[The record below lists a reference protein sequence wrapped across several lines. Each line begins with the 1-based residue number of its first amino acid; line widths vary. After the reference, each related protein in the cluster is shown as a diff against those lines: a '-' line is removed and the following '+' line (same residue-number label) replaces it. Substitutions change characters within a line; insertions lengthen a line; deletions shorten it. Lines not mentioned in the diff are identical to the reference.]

1 MPVLREHRSLLVAMC
16 AAQFFMPFMMAG
28 VNAVLPP
35 LGESLGASARE
46 LSLVGAVYS
55 LGLVIFQLAGGTLG
69 DIFGRR
75 RVFLAGMGIF
85 GCTSIVLGF
94 VSNMTLFI
102 VLRLVQG
109 TGCALLSSCSLALL
123 VSAAP
128 SELRASYLGI
138 SSAAVY
144 AGIACGPPLAGCVA
158 GWLGWQWLFWLT
170 GLAALAAM
178 LLTVFHVRME
188 WRPARGE
195 HFDTSGCLIYACCM
209 AALTIGASELA
220 DYPGLGGAMLAL
232 WAVLAVV
239 LCLREL
245 RTAFPLLDVRML
257 AHNRVTSLSLIA
269 AFINYCS
276 FFGMLFFFSLY
287 LQMGRGMS
295 VQQTGLV
302 LAMQALVQALSSPL
316 AARLCGRW
324 QAGHVCTLGTV
335 LCGCGL
341 LLAAF
346 LELDSTLWLIFGS
359 QGRLGVGVSFFALSN
374 TAIIMES
381 AGEKNVGRASGLVGM
396 VRTAGMLCNMVIITL
411 TLSFFLGHA
420 AVGPDNM
427 PQFLRAM
434 RTDMIFFGVLNLL
447 AVTCTLARNGSRRDG
462 GPREDIA

>member
-94 VSNMTLFI
+94 VGNMTLFI

-128 SELRASYLGI
+128 AELRASYLGI

-144 AGIACGPPLAGCVA
+144 AGIACGPPLAGLIA
-158 GWLGWQWLFWLT
+158 GWLGWPWLFWLT
-170 GLAALAAM
+170 GLAALGAM
-178 LLTVFHVRME
+178 LITVFRVRME

-195 HFDTSGCLIYACCM
+195 HFDTSGCLIYGCCM

-220 DYPGLGGAMLAL
+220 DYPRIGAGMLAL
-232 WAVLAVV
+232 WAALFVV

-257 AHNRVTSLSLIA
+257 ARNRVASLSLVA

-316 AARLCGRW
+316 AARLCSRW
-324 QAGHVCTLGTV
+324 QEGHVCTLGTV

-346 LELDSTLWLIFGS
+346 LRLDSTLLLIFCS
-359 QGRLGVGVSFFALSN
+359 QVLLGIGVSFFAISN

-411 TLSFFLGHA
+411 TLSLFLGHA
-420 AVGPDNM
+420 PVGPDNM
-427 PQFLRAM
+427 PQFLQAM
-434 RTDMIFFGVLNLL
+434 RTDMILFGLLNLL
-447 AVTCTLARNGSRRDG
+447 AVTCTLARNGSRKDDRG
-462 GPREDIA
+462 ESV

>member
-1 MPVLREHRSLLVAMC
+1 
-16 AAQFFMPFMMAG
+16 MPFMMAG

-35 LGESLGASARE
+35 LGESLGAGARE

-75 RVFLAGMGIF
+75 RVFLAGMGLF
-85 GCTSIVLGF
+85 GGTSLVLGF
-94 VSNMTLFI
+94 VGNMTLFI

-128 SELRASYLGI
+128 AGLRAGYLGI

-144 AGIACGPPLAGCVA
+144 AGIACGPPLAGLVA
-158 GWLGWQWLFWLT
+158 GGLGWPWLFRLT
-170 GLAALAAM
+170 GLAALGIM
-178 LLTVFHVRME
+178 LLTIFHVRME

-195 HFDTSGCLIYACCM
+195 RFDTPGCLIYACCM

-220 DYPGLGGAMLAL
+220 DFPIMGGGMLAL
-232 WAVLAVV
+232 WAVLGVV

-245 RTAFPLLDVRML
+245 HTSFPLLDVRML
-257 AHNRVTSLSLIA
+257 AHNRVVTLSLVA

-302 LAMQALVQALSSPL
+302 LAMQALVQALSSSP
-316 AARLCGRW
+316 AARLCSRR
-324 QAGHVCTLGTV
+324 QAGCVCTLGTV

-346 LELDSTLWLIFGS
+346 LQRDSTLLLIFGS
-359 QGRLGVGVSFFALSN
+359 QVLLGVGASFFALSN
-374 TAIIMES
+374 TAIIMEN
-381 AGEKNVGRASGLVGM
+381 AGEENLGRASGLVGM

-427 PQFLRAM
+427 DSFLRAM
-434 RTDMIFFGVLNLL
+434 RTDMILFGVLNLL
-447 AVTCTLARNGSRRDG
+447 AVTCTLARNGSRRNCGERG
-462 GPREDIA
+462 GIA

>member
-1 MPVLREHRSLLVAMC
+1 MPILKEHRSLLVAMC

-35 LGESLGASARE
+35 LGETLGASARE

-75 RVFLAGMGIF
+75 RIFLTGMCIF
-85 GCTSIVLGF
+85 GCASIVLGF

-128 SELRASYLGI
+128 GNLRASYLGI
-138 SSAAVY
+138 SGAAVY
-144 AGIACGPPLAGCVA
+144 AGIACGPPLAGLVA
-158 GWLGWQWLFWLT
+158 GWLGWQWLFRLT

-178 LLTVFHVRME
+178 LLTVSRVKLE
-188 WRPARGE
+188 WRPSKGE
-195 HFDTSGCLIYACCM
+195 HFDVGGCLIYGCCM
-209 AALTIGASELA
+209 TALTIGASELA
-220 DYPGLGGAMLAL
+220 DHPGLGGGMLAL
-232 WAVLAVV
+232 WAALAVL
-239 LCLREL
+239 LCIREL
-245 RTAFPLLDVRML
+245 HSSFPLLDVRML
-257 AHNRVTSLSLIA
+257 ARNRVTSLSLVA

-287 LQMGRGMS
+287 LQVGRGMS
-295 VQQTGLV
+295 VEQTGLV
-302 LAMQALVQALSSPL
+302 LALQALVQALSSPL
-316 AARLCGRW
+316 AARLCNRW
-324 QAGHVCTLGTV
+324 QAGYVCTLGTI

-346 LELDSTLWLIFGS
+346 LHLDSSLLIIFGS
-359 QGRLGVGVSFFALSN
+359 QALLGLGVSFFALSN
-374 TAIIMES
+374 TTIIMES
-381 AGEKNVGRASGLVGM
+381 AGEANVGRASGLVGM

-411 TLSFFLGHA
+411 TLSFFLGHE
-420 AVGPDNM
+420 AVGAHNVDK
-427 PQFLRAM
+427 FLRAM
-434 RTDMIFFGVLNLL
+434 RLDMILFGVLNLL
-447 AVTCTLARNGSRRDG
+447 AVSCTLARNVSRRH
-462 GPREDIA
+462 

>member
-1 MPVLREHRSLLVAMC
+1 MC

-46 LSLVGAVYS
+46 LSLVAAVYS

-75 RVFLAGMGIF
+75 RVFLAGMAIF

-94 VSNMTLFI
+94 VGDMTLFI
-102 VLRLVQG
+102 ALRLVQG

-138 SSAAVY
+138 SGAAVY

-170 GLAALAAM
+170 GLAALGAM

-195 HFDTSGCLIYACCM
+195 HFDTAGCLIYACSM

-220 DYPGLGGAMLAL
+220 DYPGLGGAMLAA

-257 AHNRVTSLSLIA
+257 AHNRVTSLSLVA

-276 FFGMLFFFSLY
+276 FFGMLFFFSLF

-295 VQQTGLV
+295 VQDAGLV

-324 QAGHVCTLGTV
+324 QPGHVCTLGTV

-346 LELDSTLWLIFGS
+346 LELDSTLWIIFGTIFGT
-359 QGRLGVGVSFFALSN
+359 QALLGVGVSFFALSN

-411 TLSFFLGHA
+411 TLSFFLGHE

-434 RTDMIFFGVLNLL
+434 RTDMILFGVLNLL
-447 AVTCTLARNGSRRDG
+447 AVTCTLARNGSRPNGDG
-462 GPREDIA
+462 RKEIA

>member
-1 MPVLREHRSLLVAMC
+1 MAIPREHRSLLVAMC

-28 VNAVLPP
+28 VNSVLPP

-75 RVFLAGMGIF
+75 RIFLAGMCIF

-94 VSNMTLFI
+94 VSSMTLFI

-128 SELRASYLGI
+128 SDMRAAYLGI
-138 SSAAVY
+138 SGAAVY
-144 AGIACGPPLAGCVA
+144 AGIACGPPLAGFVA
-158 GWLGWQWLFWLT
+158 GWLGWQWLFRFT

-178 LLTVFHVRME
+178 LLTVFRVRME

-195 HFDTSGCLIYACCM
+195 HFDTGGCVIYACCM

-220 DYPGLGGAMLAL
+220 DYPGLGGGMLAL
-232 WAVLAVV
+232 WAVLAVL

-245 RTAFPLLDVRML
+245 HSSFPLLDVRML
-257 AHNRVTSLSLIA
+257 AHNRVTSLSLVA

-287 LQMGRGMS
+287 LQVGRGMS
-295 VQQTGLV
+295 VEQAGMM
-302 LAMQALVQALSSPL
+302 LALQALVQALSSPL
-316 AARLCGRW
+316 AARLCNRR
-324 QAGHVCTLGTV
+324 QPGHVCTLGTI

-346 LELDSTLWLIFGS
+346 LQLDSSLGIIYGS
-359 QGRLGVGVSFFALSN
+359 QALLGLGVSFFALSN

-381 AGEKNVGRASGLVGM
+381 AGEANVGRASGLVGM

-411 TLSFFLGHA
+411 TLSFFLGHE
-420 AVGPDNM
+420 AVGPHNVDK
-427 PQFLRAM
+427 FLQAM

-447 AVTCTLARNGSRRDG
+447 AVSCTLVRNGSRRAG
-462 GPREDIA
+462 QP

>member
-1 MPVLREHRSLLVAMC
+1 MAVLREHRSLLVAMC

-85 GCTSIVLGF
+85 SLTSIVLGF
-94 VSNMTLFI
+94 VSDMTLFI

-109 TGCALLSSCSLALL
+109 TGCALISSCSLALL
-123 VSAAP
+123 VS
-128 SELRASYLGI
+128 
-138 SSAAVY
+138 
-144 AGIACGPPLAGCVA
+144 AGCVA

-170 GLAALAAM
+170 GLAALGAM

-188 WRPARGE
+188 WRPAKGE
-195 HFDTSGCLIYACCM
+195 HFDTAGCLIYACCM

-220 DYPGLGGAMLAL
+220 DYPGLGGAMLAV
-232 WAVLAVV
+232 WAALAIL

-257 AHNRVTSLSLIA
+257 AHNRVTTLSLVA

-276 FFGMLFFFSLY
+276 FFGMLFFFSLF

-295 VQQTGLV
+295 VQQTGLI

-316 AARLCGRW
+316 AARLCSRW

-346 LELDSTLWLIFGS
+346 LELDSTLLLIFGT
-359 QGRLGVGVSFFALSN
+359 QALLGVGVSFFALSN

-381 AGEKNVGRASGLVGM
+381 AGEQNVGRASGLVGM

-411 TLSFFLGHA
+411 TLSFFLGHE

-427 PQFLRAM
+427 PQFMQAM
-434 RTDMIFFGVLNLL
+434 RTDMILFGVLNLL

-462 GPREDIA
+462 GGSGEIA